1 MFDLVQKNKTA
12 AQLILGVVSLG
23 LIIGFG
29 LSSYTA
35 MEGGPNWLAKVG
47 GKTITEADVAMATRG
62 QFISDDQKPEVVQNL
77 IRRQL
82 ILNQAQSLRLT
93 PSAAQLRDA
102 IAAIPAFQENGQFS
116 PKRYQEMLASTQ
128 RTPEGFQQEVAN
140 DLASQQLV
148 LPFAQASIASRTT
161 VDHLIALL
169 TEKREIAV
177 AVLKPQDYMS
187 QVTVSDAEVKQFYDQ
202 HQADLKAPEMVRV
215 EYVVLSRAQLA
226 AQQTVSDDDVQKY
239 FDAHKSELTQSE
251 EREASHILIQSPKT
265 APAADRAA
273 AKAKAENILKEV
285 KANPSRFAELAK
297 SNSDDPGSKDK
308 GGDLGWNSRG
318 RMVKAFDDTVFSLQ
332 PGEISN
338 VVETEFGYHIIKLD
352 GVRGNSLADLK
363 PQIVEKLKNDKA
375 QSLYQ
380 TQADKFN
387 EVVYQQADSLKPAAD
402 QFKLSV
408 QQSGWI
414 TRKGAQ
420 DAVLNNAKLSDAI
433 FSDDVLKKKHNSEAV
448 EVSPGTL
455 VSARVVEHK
464 DAQVPP
470 LATVAPDIQGRLKN
484 EKAAKLVSA
493 DGAKKLAALQ
503 KGESVNVAWDAQ
515 TKEVARMSGDPSISP
530 DRMSALFAA
539 PANKLPAYV
548 GGDDAPT
555 GGYILYKVNKVLPQQ
570 EISPAM
576 RAQLTRQIEGAYG
589 EEALANYLKS
599 LQDGAKIEMRAAK
612 AKDTQ

>member
-1 MFDLVQKNKTA
+1 MQKNKTA

-23 LIIGFG
+23 LIVGFG

-47 GKTITEADVAMATRG
+47 GKTITEADVANATRG
-62 QFISDDQKPEVVQNL
+62 QYISDDQKPEVVQNL

-116 PKRYQEMLASTQ
+116 ATRYQEMLASTQ
-128 RTPEGFQQEVAN
+128 RTPESFQQEVAN

-148 LPFAQASIASRTT
+148 LPFAQASITSKTT

-215 EYVVLSRAQLA
+215 EYLVLSKAQLA
-226 AQQTVSDDDVQKY
+226 AQQTVSDDEVQKY
-239 FDAHKSELTQSE
+239 FDAHKSELAQGE

-265 APAADRAA
+265 ASAADRAA

-285 KANPSRFAELAK
+285 KANPARFAELAK
-297 SNSDDPGSKDK
+297 ANSDDPGSKDK

-318 RMVKAFDDTVFSLQ
+318 RMVKAFDDAVFSLKQ
-332 PGEISN
+332 GEISN

-352 GVRGNSLADLK
+352 GIRGTSLADLK

-380 TQADKFN
+380 AQADKFN

-402 QFKLSV
+402 QFKLTV

-420 DAVLNNAKLSDAI
+420 DPALNNAKLSDAI
-433 FSDDVLKKKHNSEAV
+433 FSDDVLNKKHNTEAV

-470 LATVAPDIQGRLKN
+470 LATVAPDIQSRLKN
-484 EKAAKLVSA
+484 EKAAKLVAA

-503 KGESVNVAWDAQ
+503 KGENVNVAWDAQ
-515 TKEVARMSGDPSISP
+515 TKEVARMSGDPSISA

-539 PANKLPAYV
+539 PANKLPSYV
-548 GGDDAPT
+548 GGDDVAT

-589 EEALANYLKS
+589 EEALGNYLKS
-599 LQDGAKIEMRAAK
+599 LQDGAKIEMRAVK
-612 AKDTQ
+612 AKDPQ